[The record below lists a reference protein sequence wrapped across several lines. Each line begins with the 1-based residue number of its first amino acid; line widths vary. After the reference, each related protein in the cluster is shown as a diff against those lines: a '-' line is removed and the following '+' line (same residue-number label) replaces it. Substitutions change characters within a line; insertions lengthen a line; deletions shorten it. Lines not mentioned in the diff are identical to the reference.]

1 MFLLYV
7 HEIIFDISIPPKP
20 LRLVYLEGGTT
31 MTKEEITQE
40 VQNYLERKFRNCE
53 FYEDRDI
60 LDDLNSIVDKAYED
74 IWEILEDAEKSI
86 DYEIE
91 TWNQNYREGA
101 RQAYLQAIKD
111 DMRTQDELEKDLF

>member
-1 MFLLYV
+1 
-7 HEIIFDISIPPKP
+7 
-20 LRLVYLEGGTT
+20 

-74 IWEILEDAEKSI
+74 IWEILENAEKSI

-91 TWNQNYREGA
+91 TWNQNCREGA

>member
-1 MFLLYV
+1 
-7 HEIIFDISIPPKP
+7 
-20 LRLVYLEGGTT
+20 

-60 LDDLNSIVDKAYED
+60 LDDLDSIVDKAYED